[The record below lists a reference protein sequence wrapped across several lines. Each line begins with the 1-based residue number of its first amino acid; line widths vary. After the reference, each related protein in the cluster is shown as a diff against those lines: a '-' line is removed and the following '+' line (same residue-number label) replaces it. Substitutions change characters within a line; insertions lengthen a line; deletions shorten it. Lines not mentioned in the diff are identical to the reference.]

1 VGQFGDGVAR
11 FGIKTAEELRVTAR
25 MIVYE
30 MFRRVIIK
38 TPVDTGA
45 ARYNWMTSIGGNGD
59 NPPVEP
65 EGRDKSGNKA
75 LGRVALAM
83 KTYDGESIAW
93 LSNGL
98 PYARVLEYGLY
109 PNPPL
114 RGSWVKGKGWVV
126 KSVGGYSRQAP
137 QGMVRVTALEFGG
150 VVRSFGGST

>member
-1 VGQFGDGVAR
+1 MGQFGDGVTRFAAKTDKEAR
-11 FGIKTAEELRVTAR
+11 RIAR
-25 MIVYE
+25 EVVYE
-30 MFRRVIIK
+30 TFRRVIMK

-45 ARYNWMTSIGGNGD
+45 ARWNWMVSLGGNGD
-59 NPPVEP
+59 DPPVDP
-65 EGRDKSGNKA
+65 DKYDKTGGIA
-75 LGRVALAM
+75 TTRVALAM
-83 KTYDGESIAW
+83 KTYDGAGIAW

-126 KSVGGYSRQAP
+126 KSVGGFSRQAP

-150 VVRSFGGST
+150 IVADLSA